1 MVQKPDGLRGERVW
15 KRCKGGPWKD
25 AGRMPGCV
33 PFCMQACA
41 QLHVARREH
50 STYLNTAATG
60 LEMEEARLRWNVL
73 HLAHCPGN
81 RLQPAKHALTAPLKF
96 LRALPHSTCCEPTH
110 GQSRTISLCFC
121 AVSHLR
127 LRVARLGLC
136 SLQF

>member
-81 RLQPAKHALTAPLKF
+81 RLRPAKHALSQPPSNSSAPCHIPHAAHLTLDDHVHSVYAKVLF
-96 LRALPHSTCCEPTH
+96 LTSVCD
-110 GQSRTISLCFC
+110 
-121 AVSHLR
+121 
-127 LRVARLGLC
+127 
-136 SLQF
+136 